1 MENKAP
7 VLETGERASEMDLS
21 ILIVN
26 WNSGDFLRRCLESL
40 EAQREEGVH
49 FEVIVVDNASI
60 DGSAEGL
67 DRLFP
72 WVKFIWNSYNY
83 GFAKATNQ
91 AYRLSRGRYVMT
103 LNPDTYLVSG
113 SLRKIVEFFDT
124 HPDAGAA
131 QPYISYI
138 YFNRW
143 HRLFWWQVLRDKLI
157 PPKPLT
163 LSSSPI
169 QSNWLWGTGIIA
181 RRTVLPSDRFYEEWT
196 FLFCEEYD
204 FCKSIRQAGYK
215 LYVIPLFMEHFVG
228 GSRKR
233 SYQIQYIV
241 QKLSH
246 AAIYVMTSR
255 EFGTAQAWLNSFLKV
270 LDGLVLWLGLSFIQ
284 LLRPKNERIPALIEW
299 KALWTANIA
308 LLFMGE
314 SYFKRMNA
322 EVEKRLNDQNLIRK
336 FINVVS
342 PESSP

>member
-7 VLETGERASEMDLS
+7 VLETGERTSEVDLS

-26 WNSGDFLRRCLESL
+26 WNSGEFLRRCLQSL

-103 LNPDTYLVSG
+103 LNPDTYLVPG

-138 YFNRW
+138 YLNRW

-181 RRTVLPSDRFYEEWT
+181 RRTVLPPDRFYEEWT

-284 LLRPKNERIPALIEW
+284 LLRPKNERISALIEW

>member
-7 VLETGERASEMDLS
+7 VLETGEQASEMDLS

-26 WNSGDFLRRCLESL
+26 WNSGDFLRRCLQSL

-72 WVKFIWNSYNY
+72 WVNFIWNSYNY

-103 LNPDTYLVSG
+103 LNPDTYLVPG
-113 SLRKIVEFFDT
+113 SLRKIVEFFET

-131 QPYISYI
+131 QPYVSNVYI
-138 YFNRW
+138 NRW
-143 HRLFWWQVLRDKLI
+143 HRLFWWQVLRNKLI

-163 LSSSPI
+163 LPSSSL
-169 QSNWLWGTGIIA
+169 QSNWLLGTGIIA
-181 RRTVLPSDRFYEEWT
+181 RRAVLPSDRFYEEWT

-215 LYVIPLFMEHFVG
+215 LYMIPLFMEHFVG

-241 QKLSH
+241 QKLGH
-246 AAIYVMTSR
+246 AANYVMTAR

-270 LDGLVLWLGLSFIQ
+270 LDGLYHF
-284 LLRPKNERIPALIEW
+284 
-299 KALWTANIA
+299 
-308 LLFMGE
+308 
-314 SYFKRMNA
+314 
-322 EVEKRLNDQNLIRK
+322 
-336 FINVVS
+336 
-342 PESSP
+342 

>member
-26 WNSGDFLRRCLESL
+26 WNSGDFLRRCLQSL

-103 LNPDTYLVSG
+103 LNPDTYLVPG

-138 YFNRW
+138 YLNRW
-143 HRLFWWQVLRDKLI
+143 HSLFWWQVLRDKLI

-228 GSRKR
+228 GSCKR

-246 AAIYVMTSR
+246 AAIYVMTAR
-255 EFGTAQAWLNSFLKV
+255 EFGTAQAWLNSFLRV

-342 PESSP
+342 LESSP